1 MLIRKKFSL
10 IEHGAHYFYANVFVF
25 MCSLSYILLFKLPM
39 DDNNT
44 SHAAIA
50 TRSSLSV
57 LTPLTPTASTH
68 CPFITIGTPPL
79 LSLVQSCLTRHHK
92 MFVGREAKT
101 MSPCLLVTQPVHDA
115 IPDNA
120 QYFFTSLTI
129 CAEMHL
135 QTMCMQVKCYMMLR
149 ITSDR

>member
-1 MLIRKKFSL
+1 MYLNNWV
-10 IEHGAHYFYANVFVF
+10 HYIYTNVLLFI
-25 MCSLSYILLFKLPM
+25 CSFFYILLVKLPM
-39 DDNNT
+39 DDFNA

-50 TRSSLSV
+50 TRSSLSG
-57 LTPLTPTASTH
+57 LTPLTPTAPTH